1 MIMLMVILHRMHPHA
16 SQGVVEIK
24 KKWSGVCFFT
34 LRGVGAK
41 TQGGH
46 LLREGGLTTFSC
58 TQNPIIEIYLVTL
71 YSLEIFF
78 TCLYVS

>member
-41 TQGGH
+41 TQGGAPSK
-46 LLREGGLTTFSC
+46 GWGADNF
-58 TQNPIIEIYLVTL
+58 
-71 YSLEIFF
+71 
-78 TCLYVS
+78 